1 MDIPRKVDKEIGRTY
16 KEEMVH
22 MIYPTIVEIP
32 HDSWLTRL
40 VMVVGSGTG
49 EMVMVVFGKGK
60 VSITTKKYVGR

>member
-1 MDIPRKVDKEIGRTY
+1 
-16 KEEMVH
+16 